1 MTLFEA
7 LRPVVPHNQTDDQ
20 LNKMISEGVIVNT
33 GDPIKD
39 PNHIVHEGDKLRVGF
54 ITWMAHDI
62 ARRKAEVDDAFTGE
76 EEEQSRKQNLM
87 SKTRQAEGLDARR
100 PGAKYRK

>member
-7 LRPVVPHNQTDDQ
+7 LRPVVPQYQTDDQ
-20 LNKMISEGVIVNT
+20 LYRMIREGIIVNT

-62 ARRKAEVDDAFTGE
+62 ARRKVEIDDAPSDVPVFKAVCPHCGGE
-76 EEEQSRKQNLM
+76 L
-87 SKTRQAEGLDARR
+87 
-100 PGAKYRK
+100 